1 MSVSPTL
8 ALVAGIVAPVVATLI
23 PLGFLYLVKRL
34 DFYQTG
40 SLRFIAISMVWGVIA
55 YLLAAQIR
63 QAFQYQF
70 LIGDDQWVRV
80 AAPFSEE
87 ILKGLILLYLIRHAD
102 FKYFLDGAIYGFA
115 TGIGFAIIEN
125 FQYMAENPGNT
136 LVVALVRVVS
146 ANLMHATGCA
156 LIGIAL
162 GLARFDPSR
171 LRRSLY
177 LAGAL
182 VVAIGLHAGF
192 NNMVN
197 SKVDD
202 LLVLLFAIAI
212 GVGGAGIIYAL
223 TLRALSDERAWV
235 HQEIGLTQGV
245 TRGEASVV
253 RKLESIEEL
262 LAPLAARFGPEKA
275 QQIEKFL
282 FMQAQLAIQR
292 KTLEKLQDPKMK
304 AAIEAQMQELN
315 SKMNAARRSVGVYCM
330 LYLRNI
336 FPADDS
342 PLWNSLQA
350 RISARQPVAGKS
362 LWSNLSDRMKT
373 PSPTEDEQP
382 T

>member
-162 GLARFDPSR
+162 GLARFDASR

-197 SKVDD
+197 SKVND

-275 QQIEKFL
+275 RQIEKFL
-282 FMQAQLAIQR
+282 FMQAQLAIHR

-342 PLWNSLQA
+342 PLWDSLQA

>member
-197 SKVDD
+197 SKVND

-262 LAPLAARFGPEKA
+262 LAPLAVRFGPEKA

-282 FMQAQLAIQR
+282 FMQAQLAIHR

-342 PLWNSLQA
+342 PLWDSLQA